1 MIHATKS
8 SYHVLLVMLRTQD
21 SLIIFLVQNLRNFK
35 AKQYQYFT
43 LLLTLSSYIKAFYL
57 LIFEQL
63 SIQSVMNRP
72 NRISS

>member
-21 SLIIFLVQNLRNFK
+21 SLIIFLVQILRNFK